1 VEELEVEVD
10 VEVDVDV
17 DVDVVLSS
25 VDVEVV
31 EDVVDVVVSEVVV
44 DSSVEEDVVD
54 VDVEVDVGSGGG
66 VTVDVGGSLEVVDCA
81 SDVSVELSVVD
92 AAVVFGSLAW
102 TVTVVFPSITV
113 VVECGVTMLVAI
125 PDASPVGLDAA
136 EPELA
141 LLSMLADC
149 THQ

>member
-1 VEELEVEVD
+1 VEELEVVVD

-54 VDVEVDVGSGGG
+54 VEVDVGSGGG
-66 VTVDVGGSLEVVDCA
+66 VTVDVGGSFEVVDCA

-125 PDASPVGLDAA
+125 LDASLVGLDA

-141 LLSMLADC
+141 LLSMLANC
-149 THQ
+149 TH